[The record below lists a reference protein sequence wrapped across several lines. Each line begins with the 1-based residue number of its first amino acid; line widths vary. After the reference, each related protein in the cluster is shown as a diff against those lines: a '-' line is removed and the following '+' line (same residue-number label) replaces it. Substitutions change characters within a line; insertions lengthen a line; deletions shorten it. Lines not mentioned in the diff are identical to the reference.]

1 MAYTKLNNI
10 PLDGGESIAA
20 QIEHGKIVAVA
31 VIPERDEHTNRTV
44 YVGWARVIDTDGV
57 SVLDAHGQ
65 PIISRVRHSV
75 PPEVVRVTGFRPNSR
90 LKEVALGLL
99 GEPATLVAGEPLIS
113 WPAQMRADISIR
125 NAIACANSTGVVP
138 LHNLL

>member
-75 PPEVVRVTGFRPNSR
+75 PPEVVTSVGQ
-90 LKEVALGLL
+90 LALHKEVALGLL

>member
-10 PLDGGESIAA
+10 PLQNGESIAA
-20 QIEHGKIVAVA
+20 EIEHGKIVAVA

-44 YVGWARVIDTDGV
+44 YVGWARVIDATGE
-57 SVLDAHGQ
+57 SVLDAHDQ
-65 PIISRVRHSV
+65 PIVSRIRHSV
-75 PPEVVRVTGFRPNSR
+75 PPEVVASVGQLAL

-99 GEPATLVAGEPLIS
+99 GEPATLVAGEPLIP
-113 WPAQMRADISIR
+113 WPVQIRTDISIR
-125 NAIACANSTGVVP
+125 NAIACASSTGVVP